1 MSNSASDSKSILELV
16 LMPLAIAI
24 VGIAGSMIIASAQI
38 QSNADL
44 NKQNLEA
51 AKQRAIAERELKII
65 EIVLQGIND
74 PDAKKRQVALK
85 LLDLVEGNLAVSL
98 AKFVKDKEPLN
109 SQIRVD
115 ADIEMAKAAQRVVS
129 SSTREEPGLC
139 EKYAIY
145 NSSTWK
151 SRFQKEVQVGTWH
164 VFVASLPLGSNE
176 AQAER
181 LASDFSKKNPKLA
194 FEVMQTIG
202 FADNVRYGIVVA
214 TGLDRNTARDIAT
227 YADKCGIA
235 KGAYPFQQSI

>member
-1 MSNSASDSKSILELV
+1 MPNSASDSKSILEIV
-16 LMPLAIAI
+16 LMPIAIAV
-24 VGIAGSMIIASAQI
+24 VGIAGSMIIANAQI
-38 QSNADL
+38 QNNVDL
-44 NKQNLEA
+44 NKQNIEA
-51 AKQRAIAERELKII
+51 AKQRANEARELRVV
-65 EIVLQGIND
+65 EIFLQGITD
-74 PDAKKRQVALK
+74 PDAKKRQAVLM
-85 LLDLVEGNLAVSL
+85 LLELVEGNLAVNL
-98 AKFVKDKEPLN
+98 ANFVKKNEPLN
-109 SQIRVD
+109 SPTRLV
-115 ADIEMAKAAQRVVS
+115 AEEEGAKAAQRVAS
-129 SSTREEPGLC
+129 ASMREEPGMC
-139 EKYAIY
+139 EKYASY

-164 VFVASLPLGSNE
+164 VFVASLPLGSTKV
-176 AQAER
+176 QAEF